1 MPREEIGF
9 RATMWVFFKWEKG
22 STTLLK
28 TVNGEIH
35 HVHKLENSISCR
47 CQFPP
52 NWFIY
57 IMQFLSKSQQNSV
70 LYIEKL
76 ILKFIS
82 KGEGIRIVKTILK
95 KKNEV
100 GEIALSEVKVYM
112 L

>member
-1 MPREEIGF
+1 
-9 RATMWVFFKWEKG
+9 
-22 STTLLK
+22 
-28 TVNGEIH
+28 
-35 HVHKLENSISCR
+35 
-47 CQFPP
+47 
-52 NWFIY
+52 
-57 IMQFLSKSQQNSV
+57 MQFLSKSQQNSV